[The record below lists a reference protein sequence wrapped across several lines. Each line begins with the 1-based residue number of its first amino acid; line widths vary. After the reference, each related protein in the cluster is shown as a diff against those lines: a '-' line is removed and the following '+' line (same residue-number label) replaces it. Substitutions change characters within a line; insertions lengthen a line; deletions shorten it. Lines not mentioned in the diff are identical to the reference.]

1 MVDHV
6 PVEKRSEIMRAVKPK
21 DTTPE
26 LLVRRMA
33 HRLGLRFRLH
43 VKKLPGCPD
52 IVFSRKKTVIFV
64 HGCFWHRHQ
73 DCKKATTPKSNLK
86 FWEEKFLRNV
96 ERDAEDRRKLE
107 RLGWRVCVIWQCETA
122 PPDRL
127 EQLLRHILH
136 PQDGKLGF

>member
-6 PVEKRSEIMRAVKPK
+6 PVKKRSEIMRAVKPK

-52 IVFSRKKTVIFV
+52 IVFPRKKTVIFV
-64 HGCFWHRHQ
+64 HGCFWHQHQ
-73 DCKKATTPKSNLK
+73 NCRKATTPKSNTK
-86 FWEEKFLRNV
+86 FWEDKFLRNV
-96 ERDAEDRRKLE
+96 ERDAEVTGKLE
-107 RLGWRVCVIWQCETA
+107 RLGWKVCVIWQCETA
-122 PPDRL
+122 LPNRL
-127 EQLLRHILH
+127 EQLLRHIFH
-136 PQDGKLGF
+136 PQDGKPDL